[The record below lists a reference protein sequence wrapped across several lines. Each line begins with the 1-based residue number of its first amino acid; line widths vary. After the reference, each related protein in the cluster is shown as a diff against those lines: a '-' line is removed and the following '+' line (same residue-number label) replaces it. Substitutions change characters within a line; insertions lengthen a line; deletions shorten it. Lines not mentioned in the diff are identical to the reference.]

1 MSEFVDAIKIS
12 NFANMALPHGYYIR
26 YEDVQANCNVRLDY
40 HPTKQALVA
49 LGLTLSYFDRCM
61 HLFDV
66 FNGGI
71 ALQALVLANCEFRA
85 NTFSHITSVTLSR
98 LSINNVS
105 LYQTPVLL
113 DPTKP
118 WPKIPGYWHN
128 VLPILA
134 HQGTIE
140 GCELKDLR
148 DGFTLTSPEHW
159 AGFNL
164 RCRGKETIKLALMN
178 LAAGWRDA
186 AIFMRHPVNAMEEEL
201 EAPRDEHVAV
211 ELAAADEEEE
221 EEEEEERSV
230 PTKSDHSCKKCRKD
244 KKGCDKTIPICGRA
258 LLASTRAGSWRIGVK
273 LHYRTSSAP
282 SVKASRG
289 LRATQAIQE
298 KDQ

>member
-1 MSEFVDAIKIS
+1 MAPAHIYHRMSEFVNAIKITNS
-12 NFANMALPHGYYIR
+12 ANMALPYGHYIR
-26 YEDVQANCNVRLDY
+26 YEDVQANYNVRLDY
-40 HPTKQALVA
+40 HPTKQVLVA
-49 LGLTLSYFDRCM
+49 LGLTLPHFDHCM

-118 WPKIPGYWHN
+118 WLKIPGYWHN

-134 HQGTIE
+134 HQGAIE

-178 LAAGWRDA
+178 AAAGWRDA
-186 AIFMRHPVNAMEEEL
+186 AIFIRHPVNAMEEGL

-211 ELAAADEEEE
+211 ELAAADEEEKE
-221 EEEEEERSV
+221 EEEEEQS
-230 PTKSDHSCKKCRKD
+230 KCRKD
-244 KKGCDKTIPICGRA
+244 KKGCDKTIPICGRCEDK
-258 LLASTRAGSWRIGVK
+258 G
-273 LHYRTSSAP
+273 
-282 SVKASRG
+282 
-289 LRATQAIQE
+289 ATCVY
-298 KDQ
+298 

>member
-1 MSEFVDAIKIS
+1 MAPAHIYHRMSEFVNAIKITNS
-12 NFANMALPHGYYIR
+12 ANMALPHGNYIR
-26 YEDVQANCNVRLDY
+26 YEDVQADYDVRLDY
-40 HPTKQALVA
+40 YPTKQALVA
-49 LGLTLSYFDRCM
+49 LGLTLAHFDRCM

-71 ALQALVLANCEFRA
+71 ALQALVLAKCEFRTS
-85 NTFSHITSVTLSR
+85 TFSHITSFTLSR

-134 HQGTIE
+134 HQGAIE

-164 RCRGKETIKLALMN
+164 RCRGMETIKLALMN

-221 EEEEEERSV
+221 EEEEERSV

-244 KKGCDKTIPICGRA
+244 KKGCEKIIPICGRCE
-258 LLASTRAGSWRIGVK
+258 GKG
-273 LHYRTSSAP
+273 
-282 SVKASRG
+282 
-289 LRATQAIQE
+289 ATCVYYSG
-298 KDQ
+298 